1 MIPPEKQ
8 NRPRYKSFY
17 SGLGGVFK
25 EKQIPYQPESE
36 WRPRTANI
44 FGRPNPYRNMVPDHL
59 LERPLVENE
68 SELEFCY

>member
-17 SGLGGVFK
+17 SSLGVTFK
-25 EKQIPYQPESE
+25 EKQIPYQSEPE

-44 FGRPNPYRNMVPDHL
+44 FGRPNLYRNTVSNHL
-59 LERPLVENE
+59 VDRLSVENE
-68 SELEFCY
+68 VS